1 MEEKKP
7 KPRTPKP
14 TENVSPKLEET
25 TIPQINEVNLEE
37 DDKALTQE
45 EPTYS
50 KAETTME
57 EYVTNLA
64 DFLNQSYS

>member
-7 KPRTPKP
+7 KPRTPKA
-14 TENVSPKLEET
+14 TENISPKVEEII
-25 TIPQINEVNLEE
+25 IPQINEVILEE
-37 DDKALTQE
+37 DNKALTQE

-50 KAETTME
+50 KTETTME